1 MPASL
6 DRARDF
12 ILRNARTL
20 DRRRYEHHFEG
31 APAESVLAALGAYR
45 NPDGGFGHALEAD
58 LRTSDSQPL
67 FCEVALAVMHEV
79 DAGPHPWAHEACDF
93 LGAVA
98 QPDGAVRT
106 ILPSALE
113 APRAAHWQIDN
124 WAEDSPNPTAGIAGA
139 LHALGVTHPWLDRA
153 TDWMWRRLDG
163 RLFDEAHDLLG
174 VTTFLS
180 HVPDRSRAG
189 DALANAMAQLPAAAY
204 FLSEPSEA
212 YGLTALTFAP
222 TPEAP
227 TRPYLDD
234 RQIDAHLDALE
245 SDQQE
250 DGGWPIA
257 WTPPG
262 NAAIWEWRGTR
273 TLEALRTLSAWN
285 RL

>member
-31 APAESVLAALGAYR
+31 ASADTVLVALGAYR

-58 LRTSDSQPL
+58 LRTSASQPL
-67 FCEVALAVMHEV
+67 FCEVALAVLQEIA
-79 DAGPHPWAHEACDF
+79 AGPHPWTTEVCAF
-93 LGAVA
+93 LEGVA

-113 APRAAHWQIDN
+113 SPRAAHWQTDN
-124 WAEDSPNPTAGIAGA
+124 WAEDSPNPTSGIAGA

-153 TDWMWRRLDG
+153 TDWMWRRLEG
-163 RLFDEAHDLLG
+163 RAFDEAHDLLG

-180 HVPDRSRAG
+180 YVPDRPRAEP
-189 DALANAMAQLPAAAY
+189 ALAEVMAHLQDAAY
-204 FLSEPSEA
+204 FLPEPSDA

-222 TPEAP
+222 TPDAP
-227 TRPYLDD
+227 TRPHLDD
-234 RQIDAHLDALE
+234 TQIQAHLDALE
-245 SDQQE
+245 ADQRE
-250 DGGWPIA
+250 DGGWPVA
-257 WTPPG
+257 WTPPSE
-262 NAAIWEWRGTR
+262 AALWEWRGTR
-273 TLEALRTLSAWN
+273 TLEAVCTLRAWN